1 MKIIIEIEPEEAIQ
15 LLGYKAE
22 KLAQFGHRGKEITAE
37 AIRDTLLKAAG
48 KNQK

>member
-1 MKIIIEIEPEEAIQ
+1 MKVIIEIEPEEAIQ

-22 KLAQFGHRGKEITAE
+22 KLTQFGHSKEITAE

>member
-22 KLAQFGHRGKEITAE
+22 KLTHFGHGGKEITAE